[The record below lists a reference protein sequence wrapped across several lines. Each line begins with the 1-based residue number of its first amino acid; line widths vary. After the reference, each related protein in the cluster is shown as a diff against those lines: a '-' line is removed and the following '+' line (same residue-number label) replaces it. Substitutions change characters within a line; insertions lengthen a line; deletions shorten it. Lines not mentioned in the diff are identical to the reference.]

1 MVQMADE
8 SADDAMV
15 HGLDR
20 KGLFYSR
27 RREKR
32 GELLQVAFVID
43 NRVRRGIAHRA
54 EIGEIFCNRGFHDEW
69 LTAAYDYKPG
79 DGLVAWM
86 KLRSG
91 VLRSPGQVAACP
103 AKASPT
109 PYLRRAAPVR

>member
-8 SADDAMV
+8 LAEDGMV
-15 HGLDR
+15 HGFDWR
-20 KGLFYSR
+20 GLFYSR

-54 EIGEIFCNRGFHDEW
+54 KIGEIFCNRGFHDER
-69 LTAAYDYKPG
+69 LTAADDYKPG
-79 DGLVAWM
+79 NGLVAWM

-91 VLRSPGQVAACP
+91 VLRSSGQVP
-103 AKASPT
+103 RLLLK
-109 PYLRRAAPVR
+109 LR